1 MLSFYPMKK
10 ILVND
15 SHRTNG
21 LSLTPGG
28 SVITVV
34 YANGDRR
41 LYDKVKNVESYVKS
55 ITKDALIVQ
64 VLCEGSIV
72 WERRGN

>member
-1 MLSFYPMKK
+1 MKK

-28 SVITVV
+28 SIVTVV

-41 LYDKVKNVESYVKS
+41 LYDKVKNVEAYINS
-55 ITKDALIVQ
+55 ITKDKLIVQ
-64 VLCEGSIV
+64 VLCEDVLV
-72 WERRGN
+72 WERNGN

>member
-1 MLSFYPMKK
+1 MKK

-15 SHRTNG
+15 SYRTNG

-28 SVITVV
+28 NVITVV

-41 LYDKVKNVESYVKS
+41 IYDKIKNVEAYVDR
-55 ITKDALIVQ
+55 ITKDITISEVWCEN
-64 VLCEGSIV
+64 VLV
-72 WERRGN
+72 WKKPEH